1 MRRRS
6 TGGVHYDTEEEEENE
21 GSSSECSSDSESE
34 DEGGKEAAE
43 EEDKDYRRMLEY
55 YKRFYRKG
63 QYAPGG
69 LGPGESLFAWSQVI
83 KDSKVVEGSRLLD
96 PFTHQGQ
103 HRNFSR

>member
-6 TGGVHYDTEEEEENE
+6 TGGVHYDTEEEDEDE
-21 GSSSECSSDSESE
+21 GSSSECSSDYSGSE
-34 DEGGKEAAE
+34 DEGGKK
-43 EEDKDYRRMLEY
+43 EDEDYRRMLEY

-83 KDSKVVEGSRLLD
+83 TDSKVVEGSRFLD
-96 PFTHQGQ
+96 PFQHQGQ